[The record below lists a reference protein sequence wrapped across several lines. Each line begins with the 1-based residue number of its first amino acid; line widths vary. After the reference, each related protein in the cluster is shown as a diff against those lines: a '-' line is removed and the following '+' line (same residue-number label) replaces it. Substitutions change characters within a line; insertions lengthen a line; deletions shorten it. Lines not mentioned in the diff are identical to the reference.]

1 MKADTMMRISLIILF
16 AILLF
21 ACTPAPEPIDYGNDI
36 CEFCKMN
43 ITDNKYAAEI
53 VTHKNK
59 IYKFDSI
66 ECLFQFK
73 KSFINKEEIHS
84 EWVND
89 FSHPGKMIDL
99 TKAFFLKSNLY
110 KSPMGMNVLAVESD
124 VILNEIKSKDGGVTL
139 TYSEVFNLA
148 NVE

>member
-1 MKADTMMRISLIILF
+1 MKLR
-16 AILLF
+16 ILLLPLVILLLS
-21 ACTPAPEPIDYGNDI
+21 CSPEPEPIDYGNDI

-43 ITDNKYAAEI
+43 ITDNKYGAEI

-73 KSFINKEEIHS
+73 KNFIKSDEIHS

-89 FSHPGKMIDL
+89 FTQSGKLIDL
-99 TKAFFLKSNLY
+99 TKAYFLKSDVY
-110 KSPMGMNVLAVESD
+110 RSPMGMNVLAVESEEA
-124 VILNEIKSKDGGVTL
+124 LLEIKNKDSGMVMV
-139 TYSEVFNLA
+139 YSEVFNLA
-148 NVE
+148 NED

>member
-1 MKADTMMRISLIILF
+1 MMKVRLLIFLF
-16 AILLF
+16 LIGLW
-21 ACTPAPEPIDYGNDI
+21 ACSPEPEPIDYGNDI

-73 KSFINKEEIHS
+73 QGFIKADEIHS

-89 FSHPGKMIDL
+89 FSQPGKLIDL
-99 TKAFFLKSNLY
+99 TKAFFLKSDFY
-110 KSPMGMNVLAVESD
+110 RSPMGMNVLAVESEE
-124 VILNEIKSKDGGVTL
+124 VLNEIKNKNGGTEL
-139 TYSEVFNLA
+139 SYIEVFGLA
-148 NVE
+148 NEE

>member
-1 MKADTMMRISLIILF
+1 MKKIIIVFPLI
-16 AILLF
+16 ALLIG
-21 ACTPAPEPIDYGNDI
+21 CSPEPQPIDYGNDV

-43 ITDNKYAAEI
+43 ITDDKYAAEL

-73 KSFINKEEIHS
+73 KGFIKNEEIHS

-89 FSHPGKMIDL
+89 FSQPGKLIDL
-99 TKAFFLKSNLY
+99 TKAYFLKSNVY
-110 KSPMGMNVLAVESD
+110 RSPMGMNVLAVESEE
-124 VILNEIKSKDGGVTL
+124 ILNDLKSKDDGIEMS
-139 TYSEVFNLA
+139 YSEVFNLA
-148 NVE
+148 NKE

>member
-1 MKADTMMRISLIILF
+1 MKKIIFVFPLI
-16 AILLF
+16 ALLIG
-21 ACTPAPEPIDYGNDI
+21 CSPEPQPIDYGNDV

-43 ITDNKYAAEI
+43 ITDNKYAAEL

-73 KSFINKEEIHS
+73 KGFIKNEEIHS

-89 FSHPGKMIDL
+89 FSQPGKLIDL
-99 TKAFFLKSNLY
+99 TKAYFLKSNVY
-110 KSPMGMNVLAVESD
+110 RSPMGMNVLAVESEE
-124 VILNEIKSKDGGVTL
+124 ILNDLKSKDDGIEMS
-139 TYSEVFNLA
+139 YSEVFNLA
-148 NVE
+148 NKE

>member
-1 MKADTMMRISLIILF
+1 MKFRLLTLVILF
-16 AILLF
+16 GLL
-21 ACTPAPEPIDYGNDI
+21 ACSPKPEPIDYGNDI

-73 KSFINKEEIHS
+73 KSFIKEEEIHS

-89 FSHPGKMIDL
+89 FSQPGELINLKN
-99 TKAFFLKSNLY
+99 AFFLKSDVY
-110 KSPMGMNVLAVESD
+110 RSPMGMNVLSVASKD
-124 VILNEIKSKDGGVTL
+124 KLNEIINKDGGQEMN
-139 TYSEVFNLA
+139 YNEVFELA
-148 NVE
+148 NEE